1 MADKSFNQF
10 TEVTNAGEDDWII
23 GYKNADGEEI
33 RAQLKNLLFELKKNK
48 TGTINASSTTAQY
61 PTAKAVHDALEVIR
75 TSLAGKQSALGF
87 TAENTAKKST
97 SITWDSTHD
106 QYASA
111 KSVYDIYVK
120 LQELTQRYSTRVL
133 LGIVSTANIQIETLD
148 YPFDAWFELKLT
160 GTEQYRKLIFTAD
173 YEGSETLTKLT
184 NTTSN
189 MIYVD
194 LFPIIGYPICM
205 NENILTDGLLE
216 IAPGAS
222 VEISWFLSKGVIE
235 LMVASNR
242 TTIYQSLK

>member
-23 GYKNADGEEI
+23 GYKNAGGEEI

-48 TGTINASSTTAQY
+48 TGTINASSTTTQY

-75 TSLAGKQSALGF
+75 TSLAGKQTILGF
-87 TAENTAKKST
+87 TPENAAKKST
-97 SITWDSTHD
+97 SITWASTHD
-106 QYASA
+106 QYVSA
-111 KSVYDIYVK
+111 KSVYDIYVT
-120 LQELTQRYSTRVL
+120 LQELIQKYSTRVL
-133 LGIVSTANIQIETLD
+133 LGVVSTANTQIETLD
-148 YPFDAWFELKLT
+148 YPFDVWFELKLT

-184 NTTSN
+184 NTTAN
-189 MIYVD
+189 TIYVD
-194 LFPIIGYPICM
+194 LFPITGHPICM
-205 NENILTDGLLE
+205 NENILADGFLE

-222 VEISWFLSKGVIE
+222 AEISWFLSNGVIE

-242 TTIYQSLK
+242 ITVY